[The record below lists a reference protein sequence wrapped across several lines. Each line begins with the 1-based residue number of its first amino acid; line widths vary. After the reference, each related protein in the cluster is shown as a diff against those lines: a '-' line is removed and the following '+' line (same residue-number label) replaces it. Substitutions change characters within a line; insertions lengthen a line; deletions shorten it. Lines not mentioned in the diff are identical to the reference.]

1 VNEVTRIEFDK
12 IRQET
17 VGFLRDE
24 LAELERSALVT
35 LKNRLCGIPAR
46 RPVFA

>member
-17 VGFLRDE
+17 VDFLRDQ
-24 LAELERSALVT
+24 LAGLERSALVT
-35 LKNRLCGIPAR
+35 LKNRLWEIPAR